1 MIIHKNAKATA
12 AYAAAETAGIV
23 ADFVLDMLASA
34 HRTGMDTL
42 SVAYESLRLNA
53 ILRIADAE
61 DAFDDVGKPEAGEA
75 YVARYNAII
84 EA

>member
-1 MIIHKNAKATA
+1 
-12 AYAAAETAGIV
+12 
-23 ADFVLDMLASA
+23 
-34 HRTGMDTL
+34 MDTL